1 MKKMTK
7 TVSLGTAFASL
18 ALSSAALVN
27 MQGCS
32 MLDSVPGGDMISSA
46 LGLDI
51 PFKISGAPTDEV
63 LAVIW
68 YAERT
73 NTMLAHFDKTGRDL
87 AREFARTFD
96 IKVNAETDESMA
108 ALNAATA
115 NIEAG
120 NISAEQKQWLEKNA
134 PLMMGWGFALETV
147 ASSSASFA
155 VSLPDALSKISSDPV
170 KYSGTVLANARSV
183 KSDLEEA
190 FDRAGPA
197 VESFLEVGPSFVRIF
212 EAAGV
217 TPPTPE
223 QERAEGM
230 KLTNESLPAGEEVEF
245 S

>member
-1 MKKMTK
+1 
-7 TVSLGTAFASL
+7 
-18 ALSSAALVN
+18 
-27 MQGCS
+27 

-46 LGLDI
+46 LGLEI

-73 NTMLAHFDKTGRDL
+73 NMMLAHFDKTGRDL
-87 AREFARTFD
+87 AVEFARTFD

-108 ALNAATA
+108 AMDEATA

-120 NISAEQKQWLEKNA
+120 NITKEQKQWLETNA
-134 PLMMGWGFALETV
+134 PLIMGWGYALETV

-155 VSLPDALSKISSDPV
+155 VSLPDAITKMVNDPSK
-170 KYSGTVLANARSV
+170 YAGTVLANARKV

-190 FDRAGPA
+190 FDRAEPA
-197 VESFLEVGPSFVRIF
+197 VESFVAVGPSFVRIF

-230 KLTNESLPAGEEVEF
+230 KLTSESLPAGEDVEF